1 MKPYL
6 IINPT
11 SARGVMQKRWHEV
24 EAILRAEGFEYRA
37 GFTER
42 KGHATQLA
50 RAALEAG
57 FDLIVV
63 VGGDG
68 TTYEVVNGM
77 LDTNGKAINPN
88 TALGIITSGT
98 GADFVRS
105 VGIPGD
111 TLASARQLAHATTT
125 RPLDIGEIIYCI
137 DGKETH
143 TFFANVAGM
152 GFDAEVI
159 ERTERGGKHAG
170 GTIPYL
176 TTLFSTIS
184 SYRNKDVVVKI
195 DDRQMEG
202 VMNSVVVCNGK
213 YFGGGMMISPNSK
226 IDDGKFH
233 VITLG
238 NFGTLE
244 VMLNTPRLY
253 NGTILTHPKVSEYQ
267 ATIVTVQSKQRM
279 LIQADGEF
287 IGPGPATFRIL
298 PAALKLRV

>member
-1 MKPYL
+1 MKTQL
-6 IINPT
+6 IINPI
-11 SARGVMQKRWHEV
+11 SARGVMQKRWHQV
-24 EAILRAEGFEYRA
+24 EAILRAEGFEYQA
-37 GFTER
+37 VFTER

-50 RAALEAG
+50 RAGLDAG

-77 LDTNGKAINPN
+77 LGVDGKAINPN
-88 TALGIITSGT
+88 AAFGIITSGT

-105 VGIPGD
+105 AGIPGD
-111 TLASARQLAHATTT
+111 TLASARQLARATTT

-137 DGKETH
+137 DGKQTR

-176 TTLFSTIS
+176 TTLLSTIS

-195 DDRQMEG
+195 DDRQIEG

-213 YFGGGMMISPNSK
+213 FFGGGMMISPNSK

-233 VITLG
+233 VITLA
-238 NFGTLE
+238 NFGTFE

-267 ATIVTVQSKQRM
+267 ATIVTVESKQRM

-298 PAALKLRV
+298 PAALKLCV